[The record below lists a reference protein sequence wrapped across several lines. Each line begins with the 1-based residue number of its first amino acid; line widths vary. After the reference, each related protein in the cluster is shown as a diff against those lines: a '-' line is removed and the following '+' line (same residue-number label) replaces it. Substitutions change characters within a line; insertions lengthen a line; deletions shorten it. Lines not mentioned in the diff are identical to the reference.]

1 MTMDFRGLEVQ
12 FEINGV
18 TYEGALDEE
27 IMIDSADLDSEFVE
41 QARKF
46 AWWAML
52 SELAKDKQAVIKN
65 ELDQLYARLDH
76 KVRSE
81 AAAATDPTGKSA
93 PVKLTE
99 KMVENSVITDPT
111 YQKLMKQY
119 LEAKKEYGLLSAG
132 RDAFAQR
139 KEMLISLGANYRMQ
153 SMDHPAVTAEKARV
167 GAQVRGD
174 QRQKFE
180 EQKEKARQAAMAAA
194 EAHKGSGPRSSGE
207 PTVRQPLKRT
217 AKGE

>member
-1 MTMDFRGLEVQ
+1 MPMDFRGLEVR

-18 TYEGALDEE
+18 TYEGSLDDE
-27 IMIDSADLDSEFVE
+27 ITIESADLDGEFVE

-81 AAAATDPTGKSA
+81 AAAATDPAGKSA

-99 KMVENSVITDPT
+99 KMVENSVITDPM
-111 YQKLMKQY
+111 YQKVMKEY

-153 SMDHPAVTAEKARV
+153 SFDPVVNTEKARV
-167 GAQVRGD
+167 GAQVRSE

-180 EQKEKARQAAMAAA
+180 EQKEKARQLAKEAA
-194 EAHKGSGPRSSGE
+194 EAHKDQGSRPSRV
-207 PTVRQPLKRT
+207 PNARQPLKRA
-217 AKGE
+217 AKEE